1 MRHCPL
7 VAVAAPALLSLES
20 EGRLGVGVAMSVLEA
35 ANSPFDVVNAVGVA
49 DSEVGDDEGC
59 AARGA
64 ESLGGVPANVAEAE
78 AGGGAGAPSVL
89 EACSVG
95 AA

>member
-35 ANSPFDVVNAVGVA
+35 AKSPFDVVNAVEVA
-49 DSEVGDDEGC
+49 DSEVGYKEGC

-64 ESLGGVPANVAEAE
+64 ESLGGVPANVAEA
-78 AGGGAGAPSVL
+78 GGGASVSSVL
-89 EACSVG
+89 DACAVG
-95 AA
+95 AS